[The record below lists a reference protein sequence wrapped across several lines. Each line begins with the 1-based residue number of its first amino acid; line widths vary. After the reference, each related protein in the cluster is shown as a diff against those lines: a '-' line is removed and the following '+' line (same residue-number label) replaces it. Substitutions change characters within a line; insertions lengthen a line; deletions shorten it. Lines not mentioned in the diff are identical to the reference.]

1 MEDFTAHDFETLE
14 KKVDAIAK
22 SQAASLSKQE
32 NLDWIVTQLQATV
45 DTMEKRI
52 WGNGG
57 GAPGLV
63 ATIEILTQ
71 KVDALTKI
79 NFSEMTGAAI
89 KTALDSERRYLDL
102 LIETKITK
110 EAEDKVE
117 KYDKR
122 PGGFTDVMRSIAI
135 PVLTTIIITF
145 VLKLLIP

>member
-1 MEDFTAHDFETLE
+1 MADITTHDFENLQ
-14 KKVDAIAK
+14 KKVDEIAK
-22 SQAASLSKQE
+22 SQASSLSKQE
-32 NLDWIVTQLQATV
+32 NLDWIVTQLQTTV

-63 ATIEILTQ
+63 ATIEILSQ

-79 NFSEMTGAAI
+79 NFSEMTSAAI
-89 KTALDSERRYLDL
+89 RTALDSERRYLDL

-110 EAEDKVE
+110 TTEDKVE

-122 PGGFTDVMRSIAI
+122 PGGFSDVMRSIAI
-135 PVLTTIIITF
+135 PILTAAIITF
-145 VLKLLIP
+145 VIKLLFP